1 MDIHIDTEEIVDG
14 IESIS
19 SIISNLEMITG
30 VMNGKLSSAGE
41 EFTSINFE
49 RASVN
54 VNLATQSLDII
65 NEKLEITKTYLNK
78 LVGRIEEYNKLKF

>member
-1 MDIHIDTEEIVDG
+1 MDVHIDTEEIVDG

-19 SIISNLEMITG
+19 TIIENLEMIIG

-41 EFTSINFE
+41 GFTSINFE
-49 RASVN
+49 RTAVN

-78 LVGRIEEYNKLKF
+78 LVGLIEEYNKLKF

>member
-1 MDIHIDTEEIVDG
+1 MDVHIDTEEIVDG

-19 SIISNLEMITG
+19 TIIENLEMIIG

-49 RASVN
+49 RAAVN
-54 VNLATQSLDII
+54 VNLATQSLYII

-78 LVGRIEEYNKLKF
+78 LVGLIEEYNKLKF

>member
-1 MDIHIDTEEIVDG
+1 MDVHIDTEEIVEG

-49 RASVN
+49 RAAVN
-54 VNLATQSLDII
+54 VNLASQSLDTM

-78 LVGRIEEYNKLKF
+78 LVGQVEMYHKFKF

>member
-1 MDIHIDTEEIVDG
+1 MDVHIDTEEIVDG
-14 IESIS
+14 KESIS
-19 SIISNLEMITG
+19 TIIENLEMIIG

-49 RASVN
+49 RTAVN

-78 LVGRIEEYNKLKF
+78 LVGLIEEYNKLKF

>member
-1 MDIHIDTEEIVDG
+1 MDVHIDTEEIVDG

-19 SIISNLEMITG
+19 TIIENLEMIIG

-41 EFTSINFE
+41 EFTSINFG
-49 RASVN
+49 RAAVN

-65 NEKLEITKTYLNK
+65 NEKLEITKAYLNK
-78 LVGRIEEYNKLKF
+78 LVGLIEEYNKLKF